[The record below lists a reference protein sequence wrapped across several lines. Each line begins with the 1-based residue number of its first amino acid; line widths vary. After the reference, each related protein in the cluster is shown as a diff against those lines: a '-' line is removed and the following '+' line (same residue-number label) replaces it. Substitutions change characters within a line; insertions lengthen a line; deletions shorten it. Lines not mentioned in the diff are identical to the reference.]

1 MRRGLVAAWAAVLTM
16 AAGAAAQT
24 GGHQHGGAPMAAQA
38 PRGGAGRA
46 TPAADTAAPV
56 LAGGEVPLQ
65 CWWRPAQGAIH
76 VGEIVEV
83 TLTCSALESDTT
95 RAVPDESRL
104 SVAAVQ
110 MAPWEIVGGSH
121 PADTRA
127 GSRRLFQYVYQL
139 RMLDPVAIGRDVK
152 LPPLAVPYRIQSRM
166 GADASMAGRDLTHVM
181 PQIPI
186 RVVGQVPG
194 EAYDIRDGSAA
205 SLAEIAALR
214 FRANAYR
221 TAGTVLSL
229 LAGVAVIAALL
240 PMAGRLR
247 KTKVRTPGRAS
258 DRAVLRWAASRL
270 DTLASE
276 AAGGW
281 TPEAIRDA
289 HAAAR
294 LVGGAVIGAGVRQ
307 QRLKPGEPV
316 PDGRLLFER
325 RLGRVRAALTA
336 STTAGDVT
344 RAIDAPGPDAP
355 DRGTLERL
363 RDALAVIARAQYVRG
378 EQAAAGDVDE
388 AVRAVR
394 DIGRETARQR
404 LLGWRPW
411 RRPAATGPAPVEF

>member
-1 MRRGLVAAWAAVLTM
+1 MTRWWAAAC
-16 AAGAAAQT
+16 AALMMGTAAASAQDA
-24 GGHQHGGAPMAAQA
+24 HQHGGAMAMPPPA
-38 PRGGAGRA
+38 RTGGARGA
-46 TPAADTAAPV
+46 TPAEDVPA

-65 CWWRPAQGAIH
+65 CWWRAAKGAIH
-76 VGEIVEV
+76 IGEIVEV

-95 RAVPDESRL
+95 RAVPDETRL
-104 SVAAVQ
+104 SVAAIQ

-121 PADTRA
+121 PADSRA

-139 RMLDPVAIGRDVK
+139 RLLDPVAIGRDVK
-152 LPPLAVPYRIQSRM
+152 LPPVAVPYRIQSRM
-166 GADASMAGRDLTHVM
+166 GADAAISGRDLTHVM

-205 SLAEIAALR
+205 SLGEIAALR

-221 TAGTVLSL
+221 TAGTVSAV

-240 PMAGRLR
+240 PLAGRLR
-247 KTKVRTPGRAS
+247 TTRVRTPGRAS
-258 DRAVLRWAASRL
+258 DREVLTWAASRL
-270 DTLASE
+270 DALAGS
-276 AAGGW
+276 AAAGW
-281 TPEAIRDA
+281 TPESLREA
-289 HAAAR
+289 HATAR

-307 QRLKPGEPV
+307 LRLKAGETV
-316 PDGRLLFER
+316 PDGRVVLER
-325 RLGRVRAALTA
+325 RMGRVRAALTA
-336 STTAGDVT
+336 STTAGDVA

-363 RDALAVIARAQYVRG
+363 RDALAVIARAQYARTDG
-378 EQAAAGDVDE
+378 DAAADVDD

-404 LLGWRPW
+404 LFAWRPW
-411 RRPAATGPAPVEF
+411 RRPAPAGPAPVEF